1 MSFLTATIK
10 AFLLAL
16 VLKAPGKNPRFVTAR
31 DLCFVTARDLCFVT
45 ARDLCFVTGHDFSR
59 AAKAI
64 KSSWALQAAE
74 KLHLL
79 PKNACFVTGHD
90 FSRAAKAIKSS
101 WALAP
106 AAFGCLL
113 LFAATCSPAASQT
126 GSYRIAGTV
135 VNSVTG
141 EPVRHAAVA
150 ALAVADSH
158 TVQSVF
164 SSDGGHFALERLP
177 AAKYQLT
184 ASKLG
189 YLTSFYDQRESY
201 NSAIVTG
208 EGQDT
213 EHLTFR
219 LPPSA
224 AIVVAVTDDG
234 GDPVDKATVL
244 IFKKTRISGRGEQM
258 VSRAMTTDDAGT
270 CEMDNLEAGP
280 YFVAVSAKPWFAMHT
295 PPSGTS
301 QQTSPRANPALDVAY
316 PVTFFDGVTDQ
327 ASATPLMLAAGHQE
341 HIDIVLHAVPA
352 LRLSVQMPHAAQG
365 VSAPPQLQQA
375 IFGFAYTPEGST
387 PPVVTANG
395 IAEFVGVAPGS
406 YELVQGGRLVE
417 LEATAANQ
425 QIAASTGTPAP
436 AVHLTVRTASGAALA
451 GQLALTVS
459 WTDAAHPK
467 TNYGAVC
474 NAAQC
479 TLDSLPPGQWELW
492 VTSGDDALPVVS
504 TTINGHT
511 HAGNLITVT
520 DQNLEVAATVQPAE
534 TRVEGMAQ
542 KAGKGLAGVM
552 IVLVPQNPGAHGDL
566 FRRDQTDS
574 DGSFSLQQVA
584 PGSYTVVAIEDGWEL
599 DWARPEVIGRY
610 LSQGIAVTVKEDSG
624 KLIRLSAPVP
634 VQSREPKP
642 ANAPANT
649 PANAP

>member
-1 MSFLTATIK
+1 LTATC
-10 AFLLAL
+10 
-16 VLKAPGKNPRFVTAR
+16 PP
-31 DLCFVTARDLCFVT
+31 
-45 ARDLCFVTGHDFSR
+45 
-59 AAKAI
+59 
-64 KSSWALQAAE
+64 AE
-74 KLHLL
+74 
-79 PKNACFVTGHD
+79 
-90 FSRAAKAIKSS
+90 
-101 WALAP
+101 
-106 AAFGCLL
+106 
-113 LFAATCSPAASQT
+113 SQS
-126 GSYRIAGTV
+126 GPYRIAGTI

-164 SSDGGHFALERLP
+164 SGEDGHFALERLP

-189 YLTSFYDQRESY
+189 YLTSFYDQRENY

-208 EGQDT
+208 EGQNT

-219 LPPSA
+219 LPPNAS
-224 AIVVAVTDDG
+224 IVVAVTDDG
-234 GDPVDKATVL
+234 GDPVEKATVL
-244 IFKKTRISGRGEQM
+244 FFKKSRISGRGEQM
-258 VSRAMTTDDAGT
+258 VSSSMTTDDAGT
-270 CEMDNLEAGP
+270 CEMDNLKAGA
-280 YFVAVSAKPWFAMHT
+280 YFVAVSAKPWYAMHMLA
-295 PPSGTS
+295 SGTKQEAGS
-301 QQTSPRANPALDVAY
+301 RANPALDVAY

-327 ASATPLMLAAGHQE
+327 ASATPLVLAAGQQE
-341 HIDIVLHAVPA
+341 HIGIVLHAVPA

-365 VSAPPQLQQA
+365 VSTPPQLQQA

-387 PPVVTANG
+387 PPVVTPNG

-417 LEATAANQ
+417 LEASSANQ

-436 AVHLTVRTASGAALA
+436 AVHVTVRTATGAALA
-451 GQLALTVS
+451 GQLALTLS
-459 WTDAAHPK
+459 WTAAWTDAAHPR

-492 VTSGDDALPVVS
+492 VTSGDDVLPVVS
-504 TTINGHT
+504 TTLNGHT
-511 HAGNLITVT
+511 RAGNLITVS
-520 DQNLEVAATVQPAE
+520 DQNLEIAATVQPAE
-534 TRVEGMAQ
+534 TRVEGMAL
-542 KAGKGLAGVM
+542 KGSKGLAGVM

-566 FRRDQTDS
+566 FRLDQTDS
-574 DGSFSLQQVA
+574 DGSFSLLQVA

-610 LSQGIAVTVKEDSG
+610 LSQGIAVPVKEDAG
-624 KLIRLSAPVP
+624 KLMRLSTPVP

-642 ANAPANT
+642 TNAP
-649 PANAP
+649 